1 MNVLCGQRHSERSA
15 ASPVAVYVPHPQ
27 CVTCV
32 CVRLWRAWRYVS
44 YERDIT
50 RAAASPFKVFVK
62 IECAPGAGPARRRA
76 DTPRARAHGRA
87 GPTGGGGGARGRT
100 SRAGATGAGTSACG
114 APRAPESGPAISA
127 LYRSLVQPSCE
138 SSQRM
143 APRGDIGVRY
153 RPPFLSTVPTPRPA
167 ATAF

>member
-1 MNVLCGQRHSERSA
+1 MCCVDSERSA
-15 ASPVAVYVPHPQ
+15 ASPVAVYVPHPQCVQ

-50 RAAASPFKVFVK
+50 RAAASPFKVFC
-62 IECAPGAGPARRRA
+62 ENRMRARSRAGRRA

-100 SRAGATGAGTSACG
+100 SRAGATGAGTAACG